1 MTDSEL
7 SDETA
12 RSNSLRWRS
21 VVNSVTT
28 PNMAVAR
35 DDGVVAVPRE
45 GVIMWTMAIMGPW

>member
-35 DDGVVAVPRE
+35 DEGVVAVPRE
-45 GVIMWTMAIMGPW
+45 VEITKMAIMGPW

>member
-7 SDETA
+7 SDEIA
-12 RSNSLRWRS
+12 RSNTQLWQF

-35 DDGVVAVPRE
+35 GDGVVAVPRKVE
-45 GVIMWTMAIMGPW
+45 ITWTMAIMGP

>member
-12 RSNSLRWRS
+12 RSNSKRWRS

-35 DDGVVAVPRE
+35 GDGVVAVPRKVE
-45 GVIMWTMAIMGPW
+45 ITWTMAIMGP